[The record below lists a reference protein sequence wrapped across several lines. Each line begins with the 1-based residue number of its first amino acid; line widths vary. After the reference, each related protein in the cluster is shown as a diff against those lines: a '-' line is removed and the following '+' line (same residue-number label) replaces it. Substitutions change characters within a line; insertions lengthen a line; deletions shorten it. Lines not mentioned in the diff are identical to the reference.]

1 MHVVS
6 SKGGI
11 ISPFRATSAGMDF
24 AEHFTDII
32 VTHNTKQIKQII
44 NKFLNAFTPLYI
56 MRLRL
61 RIQKRKMRARVI

>member
-1 MHVVS
+1 MHDVS

-32 VTHNTKQIKQII
+32 VTHNTQ
-44 NKFLNAFTPLYI
+44 NKLS
-56 MRLRL
+56 
-61 RIQKRKMRARVI
+61 KS